1 MVSDCNNFLGL
12 DQHLSSQLEAPV
24 EVLATFHREGVK
36 VLLKVAFL
44 VELAAKEGVLEEER
58 VSCLVL
64 GGSLVLAQL

>member
-1 MVSDCNNFLGL
+1 MVSYCNNFLCL

-24 EVLATFHREGVK
+24 EVLATFRREDVK

-58 VSCLVL
+58 VCCLVL
-64 GGSLVLAQL
+64 GSSLVLAQL